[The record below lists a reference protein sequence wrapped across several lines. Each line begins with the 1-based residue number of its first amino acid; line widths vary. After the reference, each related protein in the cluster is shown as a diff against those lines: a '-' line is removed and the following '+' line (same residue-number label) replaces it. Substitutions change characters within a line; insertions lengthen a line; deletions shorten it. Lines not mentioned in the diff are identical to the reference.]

1 MAIGSDIVLDEEE
14 ELVNAALMDMK
25 YRELDKVRTVSLRFV
40 TKHAWENERMHWAWQ
55 GGNAWSIR
63 FLNNM
68 KRIME
73 QWKVQRSHF
82 HPGFLGFPLY
92 YPPSHSFFDNIAA
105 IEASDVFAFLH
116 EMPKGGVL
124 HVHDISIASIDWV
137 VSNITYR

>member
-1 MAIGSDIVLDEEE
+1 MLEKTKECIEYDSVEMHGVFDSSATWKEIWHSERYNSHISIQAFLD
-14 ELVNAALMDMK
+14 
-25 YRELDKVRTVSLRFV
+25 
-40 TKHAWENERMHWAWQ
+40 
-55 GGNAWSIR
+55 
-63 FLNNM
+63 
-68 KRIME
+68 
-73 QWKVQRSHF
+73 SH
-82 HPGFLGFPLY
+82 